1 MPVWGE
7 RLSIAFAGYA
17 EGDEL
22 IGATLDPLVAYLE
35 SLQEEEAASPAS
47 PLVEPPARTP

>member
-7 RLSIAFAGYA
+7 RLSNAFAGYV

-35 SLQEEEAASPAS
+35 SLQAGSPPPAS
-47 PLVEPPARTP
+47 PPVERPAQGN